1 MAETCPKCGRP
12 GVEDGRCRL
21 CGLDIARYQSALE
34 AFRRGPV
41 VPAPRPGGMP
51 AGPAAPP
58 WPSRPATV
66 GGQRR
71 TLLFHGSGGA
81 LFGIQ
86 IVNLLL
92 VLLTLGIYYFW
103 AKVRVRA
110 YMASETELEGDRFA
124 YHGTGR
130 ELFLG
135 FLKALAV
142 FFVPIA
148 LLQILPEALD
158 APEPVKA
165 LAWLGTYLVV
175 AVVIPLAVV
184 GARRYRL
191 SRTSWRGIRFSL
203 RGRTF
208 DFVKIF
214 WLGWVLMPLTLG
226 LWYPVWITQRHAFL
240 TRNSWFGSER
250 FGFDGR
256 GRDLVGPFILMVLLF
271 LPTLGLAWFWFA
283 AYRQRYFWG
292 HTSVGAAR
300 FRSTV
305 PGWAWAWLTCSNVV
319 FLVGSLGLFWPWL
332 IVRNVRFTLR
342 YLGLEGPL
350 DLSRVRQ
357 EAQAATATGEGLA
370 GFFDIDLGVG

>member
-1 MAETCPKCGRP
+1 MPETCPRCGRA
-12 GVEDGRCRL
+12 GVEAGRCPA
-21 CGLDIARYQSALE
+21 CGLDVPRYQAALD
-34 AFRRGPV
+34 ALRRGPIAV
-41 VPAPRPGGMP
+41 ASPPAWGPPAP
-51 AGPAAPP
+51 A

-66 GGQRR
+66 DWQRR
-71 TLLFHGSGGA
+71 TLLFHGSGAA

-92 VLLTLGIYYFW
+92 VLLTAGVYYFW

-110 YMASETELEGDRFA
+110 YMASETEFEGDRFA

-130 ELFLG
+130 ELFVG
-135 FLKALAV
+135 FLKAIVV
-142 FFVPIA
+142 FVVPVV
-148 LLQILPEALD
+148 LLQVLPGALGAPD
-158 APEPVKA
+158 AVKA
-165 LAWLGTYLVV
+165 LAYLGTYAIA

-208 DFVKIF
+208 AFVKVF
-214 WLGWVLMPLTLG
+214 WLGWMLMPLTLG

-271 LPTLGLAWFWFA
+271 LPTLGLAWFWFSA
-283 AYRQRYFWG
+283 FRHRYFWG

-305 PGWAWAWLTCSNVV
+305 SGVAWAWLTCSNVV
-319 FLVGSLGLFWPWL
+319 FLVATAGLAWPWL
-332 IVRNVRFTLR
+332 TVRNVRFTLR

-350 DLSRVRQ
+350 DVSAVRQ

-370 GFFDIDLGVG
+370 GFFDVDLGVG